1 MGIGSTT
8 VHDLSLVATTFKQL
22 DSVLAHRVST
32 GAVPSVRVAA
42 AARVLLPSAAR
53 WSPIVGQRVRALP
66 ASLARG
72 GGLPLVSRIGGILSL
87 LVSTLD
93 LLTDEW
99 TTPLYLKREWLDG
112 RWWESIGEQAILG
125 QSWWQARV
133 PP

>member
-32 GAVPSVRVAA
+32 VAVPSVRVAS

-53 WSPIVGQRVRALP
+53 WSPIVGQRVRGLP
-66 ASLARG
+66 APLAR

-112 RWWESIGEQAILG
+112 RWRESIGGQAILG
-125 QSWWQARV
+125 QSRW
-133 PP
+133 